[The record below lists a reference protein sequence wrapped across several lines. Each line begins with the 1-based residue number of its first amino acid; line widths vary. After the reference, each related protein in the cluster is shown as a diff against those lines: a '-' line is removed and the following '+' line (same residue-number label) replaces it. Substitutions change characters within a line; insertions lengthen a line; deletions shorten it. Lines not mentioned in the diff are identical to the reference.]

1 LSLSLHFREAKD
13 EQKARVVLEQIAVEA
28 NDAGLDA
35 RWGRKVLEIRPR
47 LHADKGTAVASLL
60 ATAGAKRA
68 LYAGDDTTDRDA
80 FRALSSVELLSGIK
94 IAVDSAEAP
103 AELLSEADL
112 VVDGP
117 GELARHLAQLSLR
130 RSA

>member
-1 LSLSLHFREAKD
+1 
-13 EQKARVVLEQIAVEA
+13 VLEQIAVEA
-28 NDAGLDA
+28 NDAGFDA
-35 RWGRKVLEIRPR
+35 RWGRKVLEVRPR

-60 ATAGAKRA
+60 ATAGARRA

-80 FRALSSVELLSGIK
+80 FRALKSVELLSGIN

-103 AELLSEADL
+103 AELLAEANI

-117 GELARHLAQLSLR
+117 GELARHLSQLSLR
-130 RSA
+130 RPA